1 VQIRAAELTDVAAIA
16 KVHVDSWRT
25 TYTGIVPDDFLANSF
40 YERRERLW
48 RNTLSEYAST
58 NFVYVAEDD
67 GGNIIGFVSGGKER
81 NGDTVYT
88 GELYTIY
95 LLDQY
100 QRQGVGRQLTVRLV
114 KRLIQEGMTS
124 LLVWVLAVNP
134 SRKFYE
140 VLGGQ
145 QVYQKSIT
153 SGDVQLIE
161 VGYGWRNAHII
172 IDERE

>member
-1 VQIRAAELTDVAAIA
+1 
-16 KVHVDSWRT
+16 
-25 TYTGIVPDDFLANSF
+25 
-40 YERRERLW
+40 
-48 RNTLSEYAST
+48 
-58 NFVYVAEDD
+58 
-67 GGNIIGFVSGGKER
+67 
-81 NGDTVYT
+81 
-88 GELYTIY
+88 
-95 LLDQY
+95 
-100 QRQGVGRQLTVRLV
+100 
-114 KRLIQEGMTS
+114 

-134 SRKFYE
+134 SRKFYA